1 VPLTPGGDA
10 RQSASAVGV
19 WHPDSMDQPAGR
31 PSRLAAELA
40 VLTESKVLSPELADR
55 LWQAALAD
63 AQVAPTP
70 EPATDDRG
78 RTGNPGLLDVLGY
91 VGGALLLGA
100 LLFLGGALWRD
111 LSRLA
116 RDLVAL
122 AALLIAAAGGAA
134 LWRSRTRR
142 PLAGVLLALACVA
155 AGFAYHQVFDD
166 QEGVVSSAVVVVG
179 AALLTVL
186 LGSAACLL
194 AGWVGAMVFVVALVS
209 KLTEPEHDHM
219 AVLVAAGFG
228 VVAVLLG
235 LAGSWRHRTAAWVL
249 AGLSGWAASAAL
261 LSTQPPIRGAYLCL
275 IVATLVAGA
284 LFAAFVRF
292 RSSWYAVVGCLIMLS
307 MWPVGLQRILA
318 SAVGVALGLVVAGGL
333 LIAAAVAL
341 GQRQRRA
348 APPIDHPP
356 RASE

>member
-1 VPLTPGGDA
+1 
-10 RQSASAVGV
+10 
-19 WHPDSMDQPAGR
+19 MDQQPGR

-40 VLTESKVLSPELADR
+40 ALTESKVLSPELADR
-55 LWQAALAD
+55 LWEAAQAD
-63 AQVAPTP
+63 AQAAPP
-70 EPATDDRG
+70 SEPATNDRG
-78 RTGNPGLLDVLGY
+78 RTGNAGLLDVLGY

-100 LLFLGGALWRD
+100 LLFLGGTLWRD

-122 AALLIAAAGGAA
+122 AAFLIAAAGGAA

-155 AGFAYHQVFDD
+155 GGFTYHQVFDD

-179 AALLTVL
+179 AAVLTVL
-186 LGSAACLL
+186 LRSAACLL

-209 KLTEPEHDHM
+209 ELTAPEHDHM
-219 AVLVAAGFG
+219 AGLVAAGFG
-228 VVAVLLG
+228 VVFVLLG

-249 AGLSGWAASAAL
+249 AGLSGWAASVAL
-261 LSTQPPIRGAYLCL
+261 LSTQPPIRAAYVCL
-275 IVATLVAGA
+275 LVATVVAAA
-284 LFAAFVRF
+284 LFAAFVQL
-292 RSSWYAVVGCLIMLS
+292 RSPWYAVVGCLIMLS

-333 LIAAAVAL
+333 LIAAAAVL
-341 GQRQRRA
+341 SQLRRRGA
-348 APPIDHPP
+348 RTVDA
-356 RASE
+356 RAD

>member
-1 VPLTPGGDA
+1 
-10 RQSASAVGV
+10 
-19 WHPDSMDQPAGR
+19 MDQPAGR
-31 PSRLAAELA
+31 PSQLAAELA
-40 VLTESKVLSPELADR
+40 ALTESNVLSPELADR

-63 AQVAPTP
+63 AQAAPAA
-70 EPATDDRG
+70 ELATNDRG

-111 LSRLA
+111 LSRVA

-122 AALLIAAAGGAA
+122 AAFLIAAAGGAA

-155 AGFAYHQVFDD
+155 GGFTYHQVFDD

-179 AALLTVL
+179 ATVLTVL

-209 KLTEPEHDHM
+209 KLTAPGHDHM
-219 AVLVAAGFG
+219 AGLVAAGFG
-228 VVAVLLG
+228 LVVVLLG
-235 LAGSWRHRTAAWVL
+235 LAGSWRHRTTSWVL
-249 AGLSGWAASAAL
+249 AGLSGWAASVAL
-261 LSTQPPIRGAYLCL
+261 LSTQPQIRAAYACL
-275 IVATLVAGA
+275 LVATVVAAA

-292 RSSWYAVVGCLIMLS
+292 RSPWYAVVGCLIMLS

-333 LIAAAVAL
+333 LIAAAAVL
-341 GQRQRRA
+341 SQLRRRGA
-348 APPIDHPP
+348 HPGRP
-356 RASE
+356 GSVG

>member
-1 VPLTPGGDA
+1 
-10 RQSASAVGV
+10 
-19 WHPDSMDQPAGR
+19 MDQPAGR

-40 VLTESKVLSPELADR
+40 ALTESKVLSPELADR
-55 LWQAALAD
+55 LWEAAQAD
-63 AQVAPTP
+63 AQAAPPP
-70 EPATDDRG
+70 EPATNDRG
-78 RTGNPGLLDVLGY
+78 RTGNAGLLDVLGY

-100 LLFLGGALWRD
+100 LLFLGGTLWRD
-111 LSRLA
+111 LSRVA
-116 RDLVAL
+116 RDLVAF

-142 PLAGVLLALACVA
+142 PLAGVLLALACI
-155 AGFAYHQVFDD
+155 AGGFTYHQVFDD

-179 AALLTVL
+179 ATVLTVL

-209 KLTEPEHDHM
+209 KLTAPEHDHM
-219 AVLVAAGFG
+219 AGLVAAGFG

-235 LAGSWRHRTAAWVL
+235 LAGRWRHRTAAWVL

-275 IVATLVAGA
+275 IVATVVAAA
-284 LFAAFVRF
+284 LFAAFVRL
-292 RSSWYAVVGCLIMLS
+292 RSPWYAVVGCLIMLS

-333 LIAAAVAL
+333 LIAAAAVL
-341 GQRQRRA
+341 SQLRRRGA
-348 APPIDHPP
+348 HPGRP
-356 RASE
+356 GSVG